1 MNPAPYR
8 QLAYGQNL
16 VSLPLASVSAPPD
29 QHSGLRQRKGTLSA
43 PLEGRAASGLRWWLA
58 MRGCTSAP
66 ELFVDFS
73 GGVMTKAGGGACGVP
88 TEGSRPQLC
97 FVLSGNV
104 HRYRRLNHALELISA
119 RSSALRVDCR
129 TRENVEGTLF
139 LPNKSLSARVA
150 ACQTS
155 EADHLVLQRIVPIRR
170 LARMRV
176 ARRPLT

>member
-1 MNPAPYR
+1 MS
-8 QLAYGQNL
+8 QLREADRNY
-16 VSLPLASVSAPPD
+16 
-29 QHSGLRQRKGTLSA
+29 
-43 PLEGRAASGLRWWLA
+43 
-58 MRGCTSAP
+58 
-66 ELFVDFS
+66 
-73 GGVMTKAGGGACGVP
+73 
-88 TEGSRPQLC
+88 
-97 FVLSGNV
+97 VLSYPETFTVIGDS
-104 HRYRRLNHALELISA
+104 NHALELISA
-119 RSSALRVDCR
+119 RSSALRVNCR